1 MEATK
6 IVGNNYKADES
17 LGFKEDVSQAFES
30 YRGAGANLA
39 ADFMQIISSP
49 EKKNEFIDTVME
61 SVMSSSAL
69 TKGDVVNIPFYDNYN
84 ERLRQLMDN
93 SLRQIATE
101 SAMLGYAPIVAYNP
115 FFLKKQW
122 VATVFKDILMS
133 EVPTNALI
141 NIGFEK
147 RFVKGMDGTEYSV
160 PDVYYDD
167 AIMAKLLDEST
178 GLKIKEDPIE
188 MTSFD
193 PYLSILDD
201 TYIPGIIPND
211 PNYELT
217 QDLTVQ
223 TVYMTD
229 AAGTEVAIPCNVR
242 IDITTHNFINGKI
255 RYKVSETEMLE
266 DELFGNVDFV
276 NGNVV
281 LRARDNK
288 IKKVSIKG
296 TISNRWNNRSLDVER
311 RVERLEFVMPESGP
325 RLNSAVTVED
335 ASDAMVLQKI
345 DIIADKADMMGATL
359 GELQDFSI
367 RTYLDNSFAQQI
379 KVKQGPYGFGSM
391 VAEATF
397 DALPY
402 EEYRNNITEWMK
414 DSREYFERLIDA
426 LKNIIK
432 TPNVV
437 INVVGHPTLVRF
449 LQNGINWV
457 FSDSTSIS
465 GMKIS
470 YDFGILTTSQDKVHV
485 ITSHYMRPE
494 KGLRF
499 VVISTSPEVITFKH
513 FWQNVVIDRG
523 YRNPM
528 HTLVPNVMVTQR
540 TLTFD
545 VWPIQ
550 GNMYIT
556 GRDLMSPTTLKRST
570 TNTSPETGNQDG
582 QDGEEVGG

>member
-167 AIMAKLLDEST
+167 AVMAKLLDEST

-193 PYLSILDD
+193 PYLNILDD

-217 QDLTVQ
+217 QDLAVQ

-335 ASDAMVLQKI
+335 ASDAMVLQKV

-426 LKNIIK
+426 LKNTIK

-528 HTLVPNVMVTQR
+528 HTLVPNIMVTQR

-550 GNMYIT
+550 GSMYIT

-570 TNTSPETGNQDG
+570 TNTPTPPESDNS
-582 QDGEEVGG
+582 DGEEVGG